1 MLRMKRPGHSLT
13 LKTLLMK
20 RTLVELPPS
29 SKSKSLLFAALDM
42 TDGEDSGVAGGLTKE
57 INQLKHVQPSPGD
70 PLSPPRHI
78 SVMLVIFYSYLSLSN
93 PSPEDV
99 PVRQLLSRIMYFL
112 R

>member
-1 MLRMKRPGHSLT
+1 MKRPGHSLT

-57 INQLKHVQPSPGD
+57 INQLKHVQLSPVATFS
-70 PLSPPRHI
+70 PLSPPLHI
-78 SVMLVIFYSYLSLSN
+78 SVNVAHFSSYLIFNS
-93 PSPEDV
+93 SPEDASHAS
-99 PVRQLLSRIMYFL
+99 PNQIMFF
-112 R
+112 RR